1 MAPISRTKLNRFLR
15 NLLLSG
21 GVLVVGVATYG
32 WLIEPHLEYISSM
45 KQNKK
50 AIGKLEGS
58 HGDLTKNVA
67 ALKKE
72 LAKLRQ
78 DFDNIDA
85 ALFDPVKANEFFS
98 DLQVLSEAQNCLQNS
113 LTFMHTT
120 SAPRADLSAA
130 QGTYIIPKRAT
141 WNVVGAYKDLAA
153 LMNTLQNN
161 AKQVWIDSLSIRPIS
176 NSDMLN
182 CEATITLYV
191 IYNKEER
198 FDE

>member
-1 MAPISRTKLNRFLR
+1 MPSITRSKLNRFLR
-15 NLLLSG
+15 NLVLSG
-21 GVLVVGVATYG
+21 GVLVVAVVTYG
-32 WLIEPHLEYISSM
+32 WLIKPHLEYISSM
-45 KQNKK
+45 NQNKK
-50 AIGKLEGS
+50 AIRKLEQS
-58 HGDLTKNVA
+58 HTDLTENVA

-72 LAKLRQ
+72 LAKLQQ
-78 DFDNIDA
+78 DFENIDA

-120 SAPRADLSAA
+120 SPPRADMSAA
-130 QGTYIIPKRAT
+130 QGTYIIPRRAT
-141 WNVVGAYKDLAA
+141 WNIVGTYKDLAA

-191 IYNKEER
+191 IHNKEKR

>member
-1 MAPISRTKLNRFLR
+1 MLSKL
-15 NLLLSG
+15 
-21 GVLVVGVATYG
+21 
-32 WLIEPHLEYISSM
+32 
-45 KQNKK
+45 Q
-50 AIGKLEGS
+50 
-58 HGDLTKNVA
+58 
-67 ALKKE
+67 
-72 LAKLRQ
+72 Q

-113 LTFMHTT
+113 LTFMHTI

-141 WNVVGAYKDLAA
+141 WNVVGVYKDLAA

>member
-21 GVLVVGVATYG
+21 GVLVVAVATYG
-32 WLIEPHLEYISSM
+32 WLVEPHLEYISSM
-45 KQNKK
+45 KQNEN
-50 AIGKLEGS
+50 AIKKLERS

-67 ALKKE
+67 GLKKE
-72 LAKLRQ
+72 LAKLQQ

-113 LTFMHTT
+113 LTFMHTI

-141 WNVVGAYKDLAA
+141 WNVVGVYKDLAA